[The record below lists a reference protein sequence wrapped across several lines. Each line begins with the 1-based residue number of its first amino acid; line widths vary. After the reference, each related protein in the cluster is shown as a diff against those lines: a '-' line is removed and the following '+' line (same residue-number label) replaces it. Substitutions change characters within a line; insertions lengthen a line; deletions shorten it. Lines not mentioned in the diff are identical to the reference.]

1 MFFRDSLCL
10 PCKVWVKEI
19 KAMKKIKYMVFVLSL
34 VAAVGISY
42 ATATLRNM
50 PEAFDWEE
58 ENEPE

>member
-1 MFFRDSLCL
+1 
-10 PCKVWVKEI
+10 
-19 KAMKKIKYMVFVLSL
+19 MKKIRYGIFVLSL
-34 VAAVGISY
+34 AAAVGVSY